1 MARFQ
6 MRRQTSFTAL
16 LSVTLLANVYAAL
29 GAQAPA
35 TTRDGIFTAEQ
46 VTRGQPVYL
55 ASCGSCHGDDLLGGG
70 FAPALTGETF
80 LSAWTGQQL
89 DGLYSRIK
97 ETMPADKPGSLSD
110 QANADL
116 LAYILKTNGFA
127 PGTQPLPSGAAALA
141 LITIAKP

>member
-1 MARFQ
+1 
-6 MRRQTSFTAL
+6 MRRETSFTAL
-16 LSVTLLANVYAAL
+16 LSVTLLANVCVAL
-29 GAQAPA
+29 GAQAPR
-35 TTRDGIFTAEQ
+35 TTKDGIYTAEQ
-46 VTRGQPVYL
+46 VTRGQPVYV
-55 ASCGSCHGDDLLGGG
+55 AACASCHGDDLLGGG

-80 LSAWTGQQL
+80 LSAWTGQKL

-127 PGTQPLPSGAAALA
+127 PGTQPLSYDAPGLA